1 MRLRLSL
8 FLRQTIIHI
17 AIVQMDIGA
26 FGERTIRMWPKKGFT
41 LVELLI
47 VVLILGALAAIALP
61 RITGGA
67 NAAKINACETNVH
80 IINTQ
85 LEIYYS
91 DTGGWPVS
99 LGWFLTNCPNTFP
112 DGSPRCPFGHA
123 YATDAVTQRVL
134 HHNH

>member
-1 MRLRLSL
+1 MFLLR
-8 FLRQTIIHI
+8 TILCVV
-17 AIVQMDIGA
+17 IVQMV
-26 FGERTIRMWPKKGFT
+26 IRALGQRCITMWHTRGFT

-47 VVLILGALAAIALP
+47 VVLILGALTAIAIP

-91 DTGGWPVS
+91 ETGAWPVS

-123 YATDAVTQRVL
+123 YATDDVTQRVL